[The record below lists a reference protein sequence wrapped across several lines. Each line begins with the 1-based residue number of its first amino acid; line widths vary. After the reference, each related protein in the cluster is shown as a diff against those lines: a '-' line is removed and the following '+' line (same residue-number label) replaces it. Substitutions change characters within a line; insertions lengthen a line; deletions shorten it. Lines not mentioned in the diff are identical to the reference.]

1 MRVELTLA
9 FLLAATLP
17 ASAHVTVAQASAK
30 AGSHSVVTFQIHHGC
45 ADSPTTGLRIEIPD
59 SVALANPQP
68 KPGWTLTIDHAA
80 ERVSAITWSGG
91 SLPADEFDEF
101 SVMMKLPAEGKTLTF
116 PATQTCAK
124 GIEHWSEPK
133 GSSHPV
139 PTLTLT
145 PNDMPDSMPG
155 MDMGTKP

>member
-1 MRVELTLA
+1 MRAELALA
-9 FLLAATLP
+9 FLLAAAAP
-17 ASAHVTVAQASAK
+17 ASAHVTLAQHTAK
-30 AGSHSVVTFQIHHGC
+30 AGSHSVVTFRIGHGC
-45 ADSPTTGLRIEIPD
+45 ADSPTTALRIEIPD
-59 SVALANPQP
+59 NVTLANPQP

-80 ERVSAITWSGG
+80 QRVSAITWSGG

-101 SVMMKLPAEGKTLTF
+101 AVMMKLPADAGTLTF

-124 GIEHWSEPK
+124 GVEHWSEPK

-145 PNDMPDSMPG
+145 PGDGMHDSMPG
-155 MDMGTKP
+155 MDMSKH